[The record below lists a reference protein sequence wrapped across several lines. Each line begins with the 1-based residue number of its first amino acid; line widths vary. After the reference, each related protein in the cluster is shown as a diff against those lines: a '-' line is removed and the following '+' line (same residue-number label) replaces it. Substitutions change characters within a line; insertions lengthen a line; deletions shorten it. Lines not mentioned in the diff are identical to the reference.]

1 MKRAPTLLLASVSA
15 MALAACASSGTST
28 GSSGGAKDTPVTRRP
43 LLTSGSG
50 VVYGDAPL
58 DDARVIAAPP
68 AAVLDATRAAYAGF
82 SIPVTLDDPATKRV
96 GNPDFQRTREFMGKR
111 MVELVNCGGSITGP
125 NAISFRIFMSLV
137 TRVQDA
143 PNGQS
148 KVTVQLVA
156 AGKDIASGASVDKIP
171 CGSTGRIESR
181 LFEEIE
187 RRAKG
192 G

>member
-1 MKRAPTLLLASVSA
+1 MRSTSTLLLASCA
-15 MALAACASSGTST
+15 AALSACASSGAA
-28 GSSGGAKDTPVTRRP
+28 SSGTSGAKDTPVQRRP

-58 DDARVIAAPP
+58 DDARTIAATP
-68 AAVLDATRAAYAGF
+68 AVVLDAARAAYAGF

-96 GNPDFQRTREFMGKR
+96 GNPDFQRAREFMGKR
-111 MVELVNCGGSITGP
+111 MVELVNCGGGITGP
-125 NAISFRIFMSLV
+125 NAISFRIFFSLV
-137 TRVQDA
+137 TRVQEA

-192 G
+192 L